1 MNGFE
6 GVKARHGAWEKKKGF
21 PPPRPPPHFQP
32 STTFSLALSPAAGKP
47 TSDVCDVPGV
57 CAKVHVNGS
66 QGYLTLL
73 DRLFVPLNRCP
84 AVGWPTS
91 LPIVSRRATVFA
103 SWVHTRRSSACCWT
117 YSGKKSSMM
126 SFRSFCPEPTALSDC
141 GSDRTFDSLFPAH
154 MTKIL
159 SPSTTYYVF
168 SPVRLSYVRD
178 EARADRFEISS
189 TPSRRGEHRDLA
201 HRKMPRASVGQSRLC
216 MPRQAS
222 LHTSKTNA
230 GRCRLNGVRI
240 ITFTST

>member
-1 MNGFE
+1 MG
-6 GVKARHGAWEKKKGF
+6 KKKGF

-159 SPSTTYYVF
+159 SPNTTLLLTTFFLPYVYHTF
-168 SPVRLSYVRD
+168 GTRRERTGSRLALHRPAEGNTGTWRMGKCPVLLSASLDYVCHDRRLSTQARPTRD
-178 EARADRFEISS
+178 AVDSM
-189 TPSRRGEHRDLA
+189 G
-201 HRKMPRASVGQSRLC
+201 
-216 MPRQAS
+216 
-222 LHTSKTNA
+222 
-230 GRCRLNGVRI
+230 
-240 ITFTST
+240 